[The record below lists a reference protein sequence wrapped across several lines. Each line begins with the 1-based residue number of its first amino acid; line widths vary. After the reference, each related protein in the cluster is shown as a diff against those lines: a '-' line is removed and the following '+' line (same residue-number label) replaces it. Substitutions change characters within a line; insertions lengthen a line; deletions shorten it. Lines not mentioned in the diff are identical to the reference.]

1 MFIMTRIC
9 YIIYMSWISKCSSMK
24 TYISILRGINVSG
37 QKLIKMDALKK
48 AYEDLGFKNV
58 HTYIQ
63 SGNVIFQTE
72 EKGLEQK
79 ISGQIQKQFGFEVP
93 VIILTIDDLKQIIGN
108 NPYKE
113 DDTKDISYLYVTIL
127 SSGSVNPDT
136 EPARLK
142 QLPGEEFIVT
152 ENAVYLYCPNG
163 YGKTKLTNTFWE
175 SFLKVKATTRNWKT
189 TNELLRIAESI
200 K

>member
-1 MFIMTRIC
+1 
-9 YIIYMSWISKCSSMK
+9 MK

-72 EKGLEQK
+72 EKELEQK

-108 NPYKE
+108 SPYKE
-113 DDTKDISYLYVTIL
+113 DDTKEICHLYVTIL
-127 SSGSVNPDT
+127 SPVSVNPDT

-175 SFLKVKATTRNWKT
+175 SLLKVKATTRNWKT

>member
-1 MFIMTRIC
+1 ME
-9 YIIYMSWISKCSSMK
+9 

-72 EKGLEQK
+72 EKELEQK

-93 VIILTIDDLKQIIGN
+93 VIILTIDDL
-108 NPYKE
+108 
-113 DDTKDISYLYVTIL
+113 
-127 SSGSVNPDT
+127 
-136 EPARLK
+136 
-142 QLPGEEFIVT
+142 
-152 ENAVYLYCPNG
+152 
-163 YGKTKLTNTFWE
+163 
-175 SFLKVKATTRNWKT
+175 
-189 TNELLRIAESI
+189 
-200 K
+200 